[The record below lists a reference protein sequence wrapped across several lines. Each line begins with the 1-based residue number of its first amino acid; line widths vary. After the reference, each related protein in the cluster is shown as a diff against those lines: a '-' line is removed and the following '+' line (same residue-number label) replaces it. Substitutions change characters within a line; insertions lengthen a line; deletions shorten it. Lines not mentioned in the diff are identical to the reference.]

1 MKKTNIILFA
11 AIFIL
16 ISLVIAG
23 IWRLIIF
30 THKDIPLDITIE
42 ADIKINNRNWPRI
55 VNYGNDIMGFALN
68 EAESEVFRTQDL
80 GWKVIVFECKF
91 SNGSSKEFRGVQ
103 LYYAEG
109 QELPGFIFGKKL
121 SAWARVET
129 FNIKRFQRDV
139 PYTFAILVKDEGY
152 TDEELIEKIKN
163 IKLVI
168 TLSLGTPISEPFEI
182 RDVIHE

>member
-16 ISLVIAG
+16 LSLVIAG

-30 THKDIPLDITIE
+30 THKDIPLEITIE
-42 ADIKINNRNWPRI
+42 ADIKIVKLDWDKI
-55 VNYGNDIMGFALN
+55 TYYGNEIRGFALN
-68 EAESEVFRTQDL
+68 DAESEVYRTQDL
-80 GWKVIVFECKF
+80 GWKVIGFWCEF

-121 SAWARVET
+121 DAWGRVET
-129 FNIKRFQRDV
+129 LNIKRFQRDV
-139 PYTFAILVKDEGY
+139 PYSFAILIKDEGY
-152 TDEELIEKIKN
+152 SDEELIEKIMEV
-163 IKLVI
+163 KLI
-168 TLSLGTPISEPFEI
+168 IAEYATPVSEPFKI
-182 RDVIHE
+182 RDVIRE